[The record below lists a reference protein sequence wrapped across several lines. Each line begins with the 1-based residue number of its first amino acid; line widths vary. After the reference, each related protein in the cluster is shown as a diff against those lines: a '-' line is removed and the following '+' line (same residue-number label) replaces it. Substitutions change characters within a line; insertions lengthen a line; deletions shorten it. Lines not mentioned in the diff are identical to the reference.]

1 MLRVNLLVLFVL
13 VINFLNSQI
22 KDSQKYPWTSKCE
35 QTQSQAEMGT
45 CLSSSC
51 KEANTYVDKVYDSL
65 YRKVQLE
72 YKKYD
77 KGSVQFEILSKY
89 ITYLPRLK
97 KSLAENAICMSELES
112 AGEISGSGYEIFK
125 NERYLKVIENN
136 IILLKNLESEIP
148 SFN

>member
-1 MLRVNLLVLFVL
+1 MKLILLLVFISI
-13 VINFLNSQI
+13 INIISAQ
-22 KDSQKYPWTSKCE
+22 QYPWTSKCE
-35 QTQSQAEMGT
+35 QSQSQAEIGT

-77 KGSVQFEILSKY
+77 KGSVQFEFLSKY

-97 KSLAENAICMSELES
+97 KSLSENALCLSELES
-112 AGEISGSGYEIFK
+112 AGEVGGSGYDAIKAEIF
-125 NERYLKVIENN
+125 LKLIENN
-136 IILLKNLESEIP
+136 ITRLKNLEAELP

>member
-1 MLRVNLLVLFVL
+1 MKLILLLVFISI
-13 VINFLNSQI
+13 INIISAQ
-22 KDSQKYPWTSKCE
+22 QYPWTSKCE
-35 QTQSQAEMGT
+35 QAQSQAEIGT